1 MLRTHTCGQLT
12 REHAG
17 QIVQLCGWVS
27 SVRDHGGIIFI
38 DLRDRYGTTQVVFD
52 PNDSQAAAEAA
63 GKMRHEFVIR
73 IKGKVAARPDSMV
86 NARIP
91 TGAIEVFANE
101 VELLNAS
108 PTPPFPIDDEQGA
121 KVSEDLRLKYRYLD
135 LRRPSLQQGLRLR
148 HKMAKAV
155 RDYLDTLDFI
165 EIETPIL
172 TKSTPEGARD
182 YLVPNRMTPGT
193 FYALPQAPQQY
204 KQLAMVGG
212 LDRYFQVARCFRD
225 EDLRAD
231 RQPEFTQFDFEM
243 SFVEAEDIYAV
254 VDGVLNAVMVASGHG
269 PLELPI
275 PRMSWH
281 DSMEYYGIV
290 KPDLRF
296 GMKLTDV
303 TSVFKGSGFKV
314 FAQIADG
321 GTGVIKAINAKGL
334 AGVPIRV
341 VEEWTELAKH
351 FGMGGLAHIRVQE
364 DGAWKSPITK
374 FFSDAEKEALQK
386 ALDIQIGDLILFGAG
401 AWRKVS
407 EFLGKV
413 RLEAGKQ
420 ANCIPEG
427 KFMFTWI
434 TEFPLFDDDG
444 EGGLVSMHHPF
455 TRPYPPDLHLLET
468 EPLKVRATAYD
479 IVLNGVELGSGSIR
493 IHDSA
498 TQQRMFERL
507 KVSPEEIEGRF
518 GHLIRALSFGAPPH
532 GGIAL
537 GFDRLAMLMAGAQTI
552 RDVIAYPKNHRGV
565 DLLMEAPAPVSE
577 RQLKDVHIQLASTV
591 EIKAASFTNI
601 VK

>member
-12 REHAG
+12 RDHAG

-52 PNDSQAAAEAA
+52 PADNQAAAEAA

-86 NARIP
+86 NSRIP

-101 VELLNAS
+101 IELLNAS
-108 PTPPFPIDDEQGA
+108 PTPPFPIDDEQGS

-281 DSMEYYGIV
+281 HSMEYYGID

-364 DGAWKSPITK
+364 DGTWKSPITK
-374 FFSDAEKEALQK
+374 FFSDAEKEALGK
-386 ALDIQIGDLILFGAG
+386 ALDIQVGDLILFGAG
-401 AWRKVS
+401 SWRKVS

-565 DLLMEAPAPVSE
+565 DLMMEAPGAVSD

>member
-281 DSMEYYGIV
+281 DSMEYYGID

>member
-12 REHAG
+12 RDHAG

-52 PNDSQAAAEAA
+52 PADNQDAAEAA

-73 IKGKVAARPDSMV
+73 IKGKVAVRPESMV
-86 NARIP
+86 NSRIP

-108 PTPPFPIDDEQGA
+108 PTPPFPIDDEQGS

-281 DSMEYYGIV
+281 HSMEYYGID

-296 GMKLTDV
+296 GMKLNDV

-364 DGAWKSPITK
+364 DGTWKSPITK
-374 FFSDAEKEALQK
+374 FFSDAEKEALGK
-386 ALDIQIGDLILFGAG
+386 ALDIQVGDLILFGAG
-401 AWRKVS
+401 PWRKVS

-468 EPLKVRATAYD
+468 EPFKVRATAYD

-565 DLLMEAPAPVSE
+565 DLMMEAPGAVSD

>member
-12 REHAG
+12 RENAG
-17 QIVQLCGWVS
+17 QIVQLCGWVA

-52 PNDSQAAAEAA
+52 PNDSQSAAEAA
-63 GKMRHEFVIR
+63 GRMRHEFVVR
-73 IKGKVAARPDSMV
+73 IKGKVAARPESMV
-86 NARIP
+86 NPRIP

-101 VELLNAS
+101 IELLNSS
-108 PTPPFPIDDEQGA
+108 PTPPFPIDDDLGA
-121 KVSEDLRLKYRYLD
+121 KVSEDLRMKYRYLD

-155 RDYLDTLDFI
+155 RDYLDTLEFI

-269 PLELPI
+269 PLELPV

-281 DSMEYYGIV
+281 DSMENYGID

-296 GMKLTDV
+296 DMKLHNV
-303 TSVFKGSGFKV
+303 TPIFKGGGFKV
-314 FAQIADG
+314 FAQIADSG
-321 GTGVIKAINAKGL
+321 SGVIKAINAKGL

-351 FGMGGLAHIRVQE
+351 FGMPGLAHIRVQE
-364 DGAWKSPITK
+364 DGTWKSPIAK
-374 FFSDAEKEALQK
+374 FFSETEKAALQQ
-386 ALDIQIGDLILFGAG
+386 ALDIKNGDLILFAAG
-401 AWRKVS
+401 AWRKAS

-413 RLEAGKQ
+413 RLEAAKH
-420 ANCIPEG
+420 ANCIPPG

-455 TRPYPPDLHLLET
+455 TRPYPPDLDLLEK

-507 KVSPEEIEGRF
+507 GISAEEIETRF
-518 GHLIRALSFGAPPH
+518 GHLVRALSYGAPPH

-565 DLLMEAPAPVSE
+565 DLMMEAPSPVSE
-577 RQLKDVHIQLASTV
+577 RQLKDVHIRLAQSV
-591 EIKAASFTNI
+591 DVALPSFSNI

>member
-1 MLRTHTCGQLT
+1 
-12 REHAG
+12 
-17 QIVQLCGWVS
+17 
-27 SVRDHGGIIFI
+27 
-38 DLRDRYGTTQVVFD
+38 
-52 PNDSQAAAEAA
+52 
-63 GKMRHEFVIR
+63 
-73 IKGKVAARPDSMV
+73 
-86 NARIP
+86 
-91 TGAIEVFANE
+91 
-101 VELLNAS
+101 
-108 PTPPFPIDDEQGA
+108 
-121 KVSEDLRLKYRYLD
+121 
-135 LRRPSLQQGLRLR
+135 
-148 HKMAKAV
+148 
-155 RDYLDTLDFI
+155 
-165 EIETPIL
+165 
-172 TKSTPEGARD
+172 
-182 YLVPNRMTPGT
+182 
-193 FYALPQAPQQY
+193 
-204 KQLAMVGG
+204 
-212 LDRYFQVARCFRD
+212 
-225 EDLRAD
+225 
-231 RQPEFTQFDFEM
+231 
-243 SFVEAEDIYAV
+243 
-254 VDGVLNAVMVASGHG
+254 
-269 PLELPI
+269 
-275 PRMSWH
+275 MSWH
-281 DSMEYYGIV
+281 HSMEYYGID

-364 DGAWKSPITK
+364 DGTWKSPITK
-374 FFSDAEKEALQK
+374 FFSDAEKEALGK
-386 ALDIQIGDLILFGAG
+386 ALDIQVGDLILFGAG
-401 AWRKVS
+401 PWRKVS

-565 DLLMEAPAPVSE
+565 DLMMEAPGAVSD

>member
-73 IKGKVAARPDSMV
+73 IRGKVAARPESMV
-86 NARIP
+86 NPRIP

-281 DSMEYYGIV
+281 DSMEYYGID

-303 TSVFKGSGFKV
+303 TPVFKGSGFKV

-321 GTGVIKAINAKGL
+321 GSGVIKAINAKGL

-351 FGMGGLAHIRVQE
+351 YGMGGLAHIRVQE
-364 DGAWKSPITK
+364 DGTWKSPITK

-386 ALDIQIGDLILFGAG
+386 ALDIQVGDLILFGAG

-565 DLLMEAPAPVSE
+565 DLMMEAPGAVSD